1 MESAR
6 EIEAYGVS
14 RWLEELAQELRDKSY
29 RPGAVRRVYIPKPDG
44 NKDRWEFPSSGI
56 EWFRWRRF

>member
-1 MESAR
+1 M
-6 EIEAYGVS
+6 S

-44 NKDRWEFPSSGI
+44 KQRPLGIPVIRDRVVQ
-56 EWFRWRRF
+56 WRRF